1 MWFRGRGTI
10 AAETNDVLAAY
21 QVERPADTGLAPGL
35 AARIVALKG
44 GLANLWPVTMIA
56 LALGLTVA
64 WTGLLMSLV
73 WWGIEELI

>member
-1 MWFRGRGTI
+1 
-10 AAETNDVLAAY
+10 
-21 QVERPADTGLAPGL
+21 L

>member
-1 MWFRGRGTI
+1 
-10 AAETNDVLAAY
+10 VLATY
-21 QVERPADTGLAPGL
+21 QNARSAEAAFATPITGLKD
-35 AARIVALKG
+35 R
-44 GLANLWPVTMIA
+44 LANLWPVTMIA